1 MLLNESDKI
10 TRQHYK
16 ILGMSWA
23 GWIFDFYDLI
33 LFTFLLIPIAKE
45 YGFSDLQ
52 MSYILG
58 SSLAATAVGGV
69 IFGILSDRYGRKSVL
84 QWTII
89 TYSIGT
95 FFSGLAGSFWFLMVF
110 RVITGLGVGG
120 EWATGQTYVSET
132 FPAKVR
138 GRYCAFM
145 QTGAPLGIALA
156 SIVGGLL
163 APSIGWR
170 ACFFVSILPALMVI
184 YIRKKLPE
192 SDLWIQGKQIRA
204 QNKGA
209 NQPKEPGM
217 LENFLNLFTGE
228 HRKYFIL
235 ALVLAIFDMSAYW
248 LTYSWMPGYLHTE
261 RNFTM
266 TKSAIWILVTQ
277 SGGFAGY
284 FFFGF
289 VADKLGRRPAYSIF
303 SVIMAI
309 GLVMITVFWDYVV
322 MYPLIILFFM
332 FMVGFGTGM
341 FGGYGSLFS
350 ELFPTSVRST
360 AMGSAFNLA
369 RGIQFI
375 TPVAISLI
383 ATRYGL
389 GGGIALAAVFALL
402 TGIWVWTFP
411 ETRGRK
417 LYADSLG

>member
-1 MLLNESDKI
+1 
-10 TRQHYK
+10 
-16 ILGMSWA
+16 MSWA

-33 LFTFLLIPIAKE
+33 LFTFLLIPIAAE
-45 YGFSDLQ
+45 YNFSNLQ

-69 IFGILSDRYGRKSVL
+69 IFGILSDRFGRKSVL
-84 QWTII
+84 QWTIL

-95 FFSGLAGSFWFLMVF
+95 FFSGISGSFWFLMFF
-110 RVITGLGVGG
+110 RIITGMGVGG

-138 GRYCAFM
+138 GRYCAYM
-145 QTGAPLGIALA
+145 QTGAPIGIALA
-156 SIVGGLL
+156 SVVGGLL
-163 APSIGWR
+163 APEIGWR
-170 ACFFVSILPALMVI
+170 ACFFVSVLPAIMVLF
-184 YIRKKLPE
+184 IRRHLPE
-192 SDLWIQGKQIRA
+192 SDLWLQRKQLLKQSPVEKQKA
-204 QNKGA
+204 EAG
-209 NQPKEPGM
+209 P
-217 LENFLNLFTGE
+217 LDSFLALFTGE
-228 HRKYFIL
+228 HRKYFLL

-248 LTYSWMPGYLHTE
+248 LTYSWMPGYLHNE

-266 TKSAIWILVTQ
+266 TKSALWVLVTQ
-277 SGGFAGY
+277 TGGLSGY

-289 VADKLGRRPAYSIF
+289 IADRLGRRPAYSIY

-309 GLVMITVFWDYVV
+309 GLLMITVFWDHVV
-322 MYPLIILFFM
+322 MYPAIILGFM

-350 ELFPTSVRST
+350 ELFPTSIRST

-369 RGIQFI
+369 RGIQFF

-389 GGGIALAAVFALL
+389 GGGIAMAAVFALL
-402 TGIWVWTFP
+402 TGMWVWTFP
-411 ETRGRK
+411 ETKGRK